1 MSDYIYIIAI
11 DPGNNLGIS
20 IFKIEVP
27 EYKIVEITNK
37 QYILDN
43 LVDKDLGKDKLL
55 YKTLALQNIITGLIK
70 IYNPHAVIA
79 EAAFLNSRFPKA
91 VMQLSSYIAT
101 IELTILHINKYIKL
115 FRYPPKLVKRLIGA
129 GGNAKKDD
137 MTRAIGKIPELDA
150 LVDTSVLTEHEIDSL
165 AIGYVGIEEIRAAPH
180 ILYTL

>member
-1 MSDYIYIIAI
+1 MDEYIYIISI

-20 IFKIEVP
+20 IFKIGLP
-27 EYKIVEITNK
+27 YYNILEITNK

-55 YKTLALQNIITGLIK
+55 YKLLALQNIITGLVNM
-70 IYNPHAVIA
+70 YNPHAIIA
-79 EAAFLNSRFPKA
+79 EAAFLNIRFPKA

-101 IELTILHINKYIKL
+101 IELTAISINKYIKL

-137 MTRAIGKIPELDA
+137 MTIAIDKIPDIA
-150 LVDTSVLTEHEIDSL
+150 NLVDTSVLTEHEIDSL

-180 ILYTL
+180 IMYTL